1 MPMGKPRSSLDLPV
15 SIALSV
21 VNEFTQTTEL
31 NKKLKILKMKNPN
44 KEELESLK
52 KQFAGAVM
60 ETSVAERER
69 TQVADMYKSLYA
81 RFEKLE
87 LERANLQNENQS
99 LKDFCKA
106 FHYVL
111 PEPHEDIKES
121 VTTSTL
127 YKTQYKMAISQYL
140 KWFNA
145 NPQ

>member
-1 MPMGKPRSSLDLPV
+1 
-15 SIALSV
+15 
-21 VNEFTQTTEL
+21 
-31 NKKLKILKMKNPN
+31 MKNHI

-52 KQFAGAVM
+52 KQLAGAVI

-81 RFEKLE
+81 RFEQLE

-106 FHYVL
+106 FHFVL
-111 PEPHEDIKES
+111 PEPHEDVNEA
-121 VTTSTL
+121 VTSSTL

>member
-1 MPMGKPRSSLDLPV
+1 MDSPV
-15 SIALSV
+15 SIALSAG
-21 VNEFTQTTEL
+21 NEFTQTTEL
-31 NKKLKILKMKNPN
+31 NKKSKILKMKNPY

-111 PEPHEDIKES
+111 PEPHEDIQES
-121 VTTSTL
+121 VTTSAL
-127 YKTQYKMAISQYL
+127 YKTQHKMAISQYL
-140 KWFNA
+140 KWYNA